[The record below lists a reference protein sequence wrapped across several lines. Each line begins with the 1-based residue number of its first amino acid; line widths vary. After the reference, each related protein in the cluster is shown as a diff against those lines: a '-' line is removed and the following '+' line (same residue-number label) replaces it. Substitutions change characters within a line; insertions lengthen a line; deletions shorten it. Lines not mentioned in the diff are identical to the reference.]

1 MGTKACRRRALGS
14 FVSGPQTLTIRI
26 RDKDEDKDKRV
37 RTPKAIVLEPA
48 RDLAEQ
54 THEFFRS
61 FSRHLG
67 DPAIQCGLFVGG
79 TDVSKDVKAL
89 KAGCDVATGTP
100 GRIIDMV
107 ESGRLDVSGVR
118 FFVLD
123 EADRLL
129 DSGNRDAILKLF
141 DKMPKS
147 GRGFSRLQVLL
158 FSATLHS
165 NDIGE
170 LSQRLCE
177 KPTWVDLKG
186 KDAVPDTV
194 HHACVFV
201 DPELK
206 TRARLPML
214 LEKIRE
220 KMHTQTRRLT
230 TRTSTTTSRT
240 HAPRRADRRRS
251 SSASRTF

>member
-1 MGTKACRRRALGS
+1 M
-14 FVSGPQTLTIRI
+14 SGPQTLTSAVTTE
-26 RDKDEDKDKRV
+26 DKDTDKRV

-147 GRGFSRLQVLL
+147 GRGFNRLQVLL

-201 DPELK
+201 DPDQDEGSAPDASGK
-206 TRARLPML
+206 DSW
-214 LEKIRE
+214 EKI
-220 KMHTQTRRLT
+220 HTQTRRLT

>member
-1 MGTKACRRRALGS
+1 MPEERGVFRELWCGAVAVRAAARWVQRRGGGGRWGVSCRVLKLSTARLPRR
-14 FVSGPQTLTIRI
+14 TRIRI
-26 RDKDEDKDKRV
+26 DKRV

-147 GRGFSRLQVLL
+147 GRGFNRLQVLL

-201 DPELK
+201 DPDQDEG
-206 TRARLPML
+206 
-214 LEKIRE
+214 
-220 KMHTQTRRLT
+220 
-230 TRTSTTTSRT
+230 S
-240 HAPRRADRRRS
+240 APGFGKRFS
-251 SSASRTF
+251 L